1 MLLVKDL
8 PRVSDATAVG
18 SPRPVTPRHP
28 DPTWPASRS
37 PRGLEAREPG
47 TEGGRQ
53 AGCTG
58 AGKLLYCHAVA
69 GVEIQGFW
77 GSEVYASV
85 CV

>member
-1 MLLVKDL
+1 MQDL

-18 SPRPVTPRHP
+18 SPRPATPRP
-28 DPTWPASRS
+28 DMARQPQPQRL
-37 PRGLEAREPG
+37 RGQG
-47 TEGGRQ
+47 TGDGGRQ

-69 GVEIQGFW
+69 WVEIQGFW
-77 GSEVYASV
+77 GGEVNASV